1 MRTCD
6 EIFFQSV
13 FRQIMYAAPN
23 LFFAD
28 HHYNYAP
35 ECPGTGRYSRG
46 NYESCAEFLFP
57 AAEGSAGK
65 RISFG
70 SRKSFFRGNITFSL
84 PLRKE
89 LPADRQGTDTQG
101 EKGRNMSLNASL
113 RYNPLTYWFIESTFF
128 KYWESEYQAPWDP
141 DFTYS
146 FGYDDWHPYTL
157 SLVYSNYGGNRLHPD
172 KEKGA
177 HFTRFEEGTV
187 SLGWKYTLPRWMEE
201 LFIVHSSGGIR
212 GSVNWNVTP
221 RYTDASGSA
230 EEWKQSFSLSMKYTI
245 YEWWYFDVNV
255 FWYPKSGQQQPWD
268 PDYTYGF
275 GFFDWHPGSF
285 SLQYSNYSGNRFA
298 SEDRAENTGKF
309 RHGAITASWS
319 WAW

>member
-1 MRTCD
+1 MNSISNLLLRFSALLP
-6 EIFFQSV
+6 IFFLLIIII
-13 FRQIMYAAPN
+13 IMPRNAPAQEDTAEEIMKAVLSSFSLPLRDLLEKESPSEAEN
-23 LFFAD
+23 LFSGF
-28 HHYNYAP
+28 
-35 ECPGTGRYSRG
+35 S
-46 NYESCAEFLFP
+46 
-57 AAEGSAGK
+57 
-65 RISFG
+65 
-70 SRKSFFRGNITFSL
+70 GNITFSL

-113 RYNPLTYWFIESTFF
+113 RYNPLSYWFIESTFF

-172 KEKGA
+172 KEKGE
-177 HFTRFEEGTV
+177 HFTRFEEGTF

-212 GSVNWNVTP
+212 GSVNWNLTP
-221 RYTDASGSA
+221 RYPDASGSA

-245 YEWWYFDVNV
+245 YECWYFDVNV
-255 FWYPKSGQQQPWD
+255 FWYPQSGQQQPWD

-285 SLQYSNYSGNRFA
+285 SLQYNNYSGNRFD
-298 SEDRAENTGKF
+298 SGDRAENTGKF
-309 RHGAITASWS
+309 RDGAITASWS